1 MSIIGRYLRRL
12 IVIALVLGLSV
23 GTCCSPNA
31 SAMASEGDAASEWHA
46 CGTCEFVAS
55 PRRLGRVGAVESAAC
70 QSCLAV
76 AAEQNS
82 AADDH
87 VANAATRYAA
97 VAPMRLNRALS
108 KRPIAEAIPSRTLLS
123 LGVCWRV

>member
-23 GTCCSPNA
+23 GTCCSPTA
-31 SAMASEGDAASEWHA
+31 LAMASGGDAASEWHA
-46 CGTCEFVAS
+46 CGTFEFVAS
-55 PRRLGRVGAVESAAC
+55 PHRLGRVGAIESAAC
-70 QSCLAV
+70 QSCLAA
-76 AAEQNS
+76 AAEQDS

-97 VAPMRLNRALS
+97 AAPMRLTQALN
-108 KRPIAEAIPSRTLLS
+108 KRSSAEAIPSRTLLS

>member
-1 MSIIGRYLRRL
+1 MSIIGHLRRL

-31 SAMASEGDAASEWHA
+31 LAMASRDDAASESRA
-46 CGTCEFVAS
+46 CATFEFVAS
-55 PRRLGRVGAVESAAC
+55 PHRLGRVGAIESAAC
-70 QSCLAV
+70 QSYLAA
-76 AAEQNS
+76 AAEQDS

-87 VANAATRYAA
+87 IANAAARFAA
-97 VAPMRLNRALS
+97 VAPMRLTQALN